1 MTDDEKLSH
10 IMEWAPISNLG
21 IDVHPHPRDML
32 AAIRAAGW
40 ILIPPL
46 DTEEGREAVEKM
58 LSTWFDD
65 ESVEIIS
72 AAISA
77 AGGA

>member
-1 MTDDEKLSH
+1 MTAEEKLIEIIETMPLYSPSIGAS
-10 IMEWAPISNLG
+10 IMAN
-21 IDVHPHPRDML
+21 
-32 AAIRAAGW
+32 IRAAGW
-40 ILIPPL
+40 LLIPPL

-77 AGGA
+77 AGGPR